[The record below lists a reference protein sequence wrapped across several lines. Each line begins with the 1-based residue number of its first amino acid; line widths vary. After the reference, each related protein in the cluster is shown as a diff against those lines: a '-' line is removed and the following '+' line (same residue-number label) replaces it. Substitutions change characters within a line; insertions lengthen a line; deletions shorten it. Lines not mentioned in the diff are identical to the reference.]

1 MILRL
6 LARRQIIHLN
16 INHLTY
22 YLKMKKLALLLF
34 FVVSFLFEGIAQ
46 DKVIMTVN
54 NTPVYFSEF
63 VNVYT
68 KNNKN
73 PDTSKEALDE
83 YMELFVNYKLK
94 VAEAERLGMDTNQI
108 FLKEL
113 NGYRR
118 QLAKPYLTD
127 SSFQKQLLK
136 DAYER
141 MLEEVKASH
150 ILIKI
155 EGAGLPKDTLA
166 AYNEAIRVIKQLKSG
181 TAFDA
186 LASKYSDDPSVA
198 NNKGD
203 LGFFTGLQMVYPF
216 ETAAFNTKVGE
227 VYPTPVK
234 TRFGYHVIKVTDR
247 RKALGKVQAAHILI
261 QDISGPKK
269 IDNKNKAGEIYN
281 EIKNGLDFATAAK
294 RYSDDKSSAK
304 NGGELP
310 AFGSGKMVEEFEE
323 VAFSL
328 KEGEVSF
335 PFRTSYGWHI
345 VKLIKKM
352 PVGSY
357 DELETLLKR
366 RVTRDERAKQT
377 EQSFVDKLKKEYNFK
392 SYSKNL
398 KVLTKVID
406 NSVFEGTWKK
416 PKKKMTKALC
426 EWNGGKITQDDFLS
440 HIENIQRKAPKEDM
454 NFFVNHFYND
464 YLNNQLIAFEDS
476 KLESK
481 YPAFKALMK
490 EYRDGILLFDLTN
503 KMVWNKAVEDTLG
516 LKKYFQN
523 NRALFQ
529 WKERANARIFMSSNP
544 KLLKKAAKKAKKTKN
559 VEDVIAAFNK
569 ESDLTVRGK
578 QELEERGDNEYLDAV
593 EWKEGASE
601 IKEKNGEYF
610 VVYFDEVLAPM
621 AKELSE
627 TKGAAISGYQTY
639 LEKEWL
645 AELRKRF
652 IVEVNKDVL
661 YSYKN

>member
-1 MILRL
+1 
-6 LARRQIIHLN
+6 
-16 INHLTY
+16 
-22 YLKMKKLALLLF
+22 MKKLALLLF
-34 FVVSFLFEGIAQ
+34 FVVSFLLEGIAQ

-54 NTPVYFSEF
+54 KEPVYLSEF

-73 PDTSKEALDE
+73 PDTSPEALDE

-94 VAEAERLGMDTNQI
+94 VAEAERLGMDTNQV

-113 NGYRR
+113 SGYRK

-127 SSFQKQLLK
+127 SSFQKQLLR

-141 MLEEVKASH
+141 MLDEVKASH

-166 AYNEAIRVIKQLKSG
+166 AYNEALRVIKQLKSG
-181 TAFDA
+181 SDFNT
-186 LASKYSDDPSVA
+186 LATKHSDDPSVA
-198 NNKGD
+198 SNKGD

-216 ETAAFNTKVGE
+216 ESAAFNTKVGE

-234 TRFGYHVIKVTDR
+234 TRYGYHIIKVTDR

-261 QDISGPKK
+261 QDIAGPKK

-281 EIKNGLDFATAAK
+281 EIKNGLDFATAAR

-328 KEGEVSF
+328 EEGEVSL
-335 PFRTSYGWHI
+335 PFRTNYGWHI

-352 PVGSY
+352 PVGSFE
-357 DELETLLKR
+357 DLETLLKR
-366 RVTRDERAKQT
+366 RVARDERAKQT
-377 EQSFVDKLKKEYNFK
+377 EQSFVEKLKKEYNFK
-392 SYSKNL
+392 AYSKNL
-398 KVLTKVID
+398 KALTRVVD
-406 NSVFEGTWKK
+406 NRVFEGDWVK
-416 PKKKMTKALC
+416 PQRKMTKPLAT
-426 EWNGGKITQDDFLS
+426 WDGGQVTQDDLLF

-454 NFFVNHFYND
+454 SIFINHFYNE
-464 YLNNQLIAFEDS
+464 YLNDQLIAFEDS
-476 KLESK
+476 KLEEK

-503 KMVWNKAVEDTLG
+503 KMVWNKAVEDTVG
-516 LKKYFQN
+516 LKEYFEN
-523 NRALFQ
+523 NRDLYQ

-544 KLLKKAAKKAKKTKN
+544 KLLKKAAKKAKKVKG
-559 VEDVIAAFNK
+559 VEEVIAAFNTD
-569 ESDLTVRGK
+569 SDLTVRGK

-593 EWKEGASE
+593 EWKLGASDV
-601 IKEKNGEYF
+601 KEKNGEYF
-610 VVYFDEVLAPM
+610 VVYFDEVLEPT
-621 AKELSE
+621 AKELNE
-627 TKGAAISGYQTY
+627 TKGAVISGYQTY

-645 AELRKRF
+645 SELRKRF
-652 IVEVNKDVL
+652 IVDVNKDVL

>member
-1 MILRL
+1 
-6 LARRQIIHLN
+6 
-16 INHLTY
+16 
-22 YLKMKKLALLLF
+22 MKKLALLLF

-94 VAEAERLGMDTNQI
+94 VAEAERLGMDTNQVFI
-108 FLKEL
+108 KEL
-113 NGYRR
+113 NGYRK

-166 AYNEAIRVIKQLKSG
+166 AYNEAVRVIKQLNSG

-186 LASKYSDDPSVA
+186 LATKYSDDPSVA

-261 QDISGPKK
+261 QDVAGPKK

-328 KEGEVSF
+328 KEGEVSL
-335 PFRTSYGWHI
+335 PFRTNYGWHI

-357 DELETLLKR
+357 EDLETLLKR

-392 SYSKNL
+392 GYSKNL
-398 KVLTKVID
+398 KALTKVID
-406 NSVFEGTWKK
+406 NSVFEGSWEK
-416 PKKKMTKALC
+416 PKRKMTRTLC
-426 EWNGGKITQDDFLS
+426 EWNGGEITQDEFLT

-454 NFFVNHFYND
+454 NFFVNYFYNEF
-464 YLNNQLIAFEDS
+464 LNDKLIAFEDS

-503 KMVWNKAVEDTLG
+503 KMVWNKAVEDTTG
-516 LKKYFQN
+516 LKEYFEN
-523 NRALFQ
+523 NRDLYQ

-544 KLLKKAAKKAKKTKN
+544 KLLKKAVKKAKKIKN
-559 VEDVIAAFNK
+559 VEDVIAPFNK
-569 ESDLTVRGK
+569 DSDLTVRGK
-578 QELEERGDNEYLDAV
+578 QELEEKGNNEYLDAV
-593 EWKEGASE
+593 EWKEGASQ

-610 VVYFDEVLAPM
+610 VVYFDEVLPQM

-652 IVEVNKDVL
+652 IVDVNEDVL